1 MNVEIRLPELGED
14 AVAAANVS
22 AWLAPVGTRL
32 REGDD
37 LLEITTDK
45 AAFCVPCPQDGTL
58 VATRVNEGDDIRPGD
73 IIAVLDV

>member
-1 MNVEIRLPELGED
+1 MNVEVRLPELGED
-14 AVAAANVS
+14 AVATVNVS
-22 AWLAPVGTRL
+22 AWLAEVGMPL
-32 REGDD
+32 LEGDD

-45 AAFCVPCPQDGTL
+45 AAFCVPCPQAGTL